1 VAAHNH
7 AHHYAQEASAPF
19 VWALALTLGF
29 ALLEWLGGIFT
40 GSLALIGD
48 AGHMFSDSMAL
59 GLAALAAW
67 VSRRPASLRHSYG
80 LVRAEVIAGFV
91 NGLVMLGLI
100 VFIVV
105 EAIGRLH
112 DPKPVAGGG
121 VMAIALA
128 GLLVNLWVVA
138 MLSRG
143 ERTFN
148 SRAAMLHV
156 LGDMLGSFAA
166 LTAGAVIYFTGWL
179 PIDPILSLMI
189 AGLILVSAYILL
201 REALHVLMEGVPAGI
216 QIEAV
221 GHELTR
227 LPGVRAVHDLH
238 VWTLASGQM
247 VLSAHVEV
255 DDLSSWPRVLES
267 ARIRLHDRFA
277 IDHITLQPEIPGW
290 LKQPYTAQVKI
301 VPKK

>member
-1 VAAHNH
+1 MAAHNH
-7 AHHYAQEASAPF
+7 GHHYAQEASSPF

-67 VSRRPASLRHSYG
+67 ASRRPASLRHSYG